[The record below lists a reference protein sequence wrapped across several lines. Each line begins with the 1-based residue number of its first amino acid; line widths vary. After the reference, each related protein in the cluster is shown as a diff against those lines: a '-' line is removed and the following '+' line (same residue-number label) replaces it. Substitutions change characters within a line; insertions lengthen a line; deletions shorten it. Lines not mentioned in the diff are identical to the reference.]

1 MEANDNGLTYSV
13 VFFEGPGDDARETH
27 RVGGF
32 ENPQEAMNYAIDA
45 HAFAKRNNIPWF
57 ATEIVFE

>member
-13 VFFEGPGDDARETH
+13 VFFESESPDARETH

-32 ENPQEAMNYAIDA
+32 PSTQAAIEYAIGA
-45 HAFAKRNNIPWF
+45 HEYAKANDIPWCS
-57 ATEIVFE
+57 TEIVFE